1 MSDYKDVIKTAI
13 ENGFPLDTCG
23 TDERHY
29 SWGLYT
35 DLCGMSV
42 EEAKEAEDGGEG
54 GGGSGSKKKNVITF
68 AMQNKGDGT
77 YALVISATYEPTA
90 DVSISFSI
98 DGAQQNVTL
107 PAGQKTLVTN
117 ISGVNPNYP
126 YAEITSISITSTDES
141 YTYSSKN
148 NVKNGIF
155 TLTIIKDG
163 VKTTQNVKCG
173 QIVPLDNPEPREG
186 YNFVW
191 RDQSGNIIENNEFT
205 MTDGN
210 TQIIGAYE
218 AISYVLH
225 YIINEQYI
233 DGNEIKT
240 RLYAESNL
248 DVNYG
253 TRIRTVLPN
262 QTHTG
267 YDSLQ
272 WMYNGE
278 PVGTDTTMPAADITA
293 ESIYN
298 LSTFMLTYKVDDTD
312 YDVQTLKYTQTVVVP
327 ENPSKTGYEFLQW
340 DKTLETMPAAD
351 TVINAVFSA
360 INYTIRY
367 YVNGDEMT
375 AYTENHIYGDAITI
389 RQDEYEEGYQFSGW
403 VPSALPATMPAENI
417 VVTATSVEIDYV
429 LSFVADGVTVHEET
443 YNFGDTV
450 SVQGL
455 DDPVKEGYN
464 FTGWN
469 PEIPATMPSHDV
481 ECVAEFAIKQMTI
494 KYYVDGQLYSSTT
507 YNYGDSITA
516 ITEPT
521 KIGHTFAGWDETIPA
536 IATEGTLEV
545 NATFTVNT
553 YTITYVVDGVS
564 TEVQYLYGANVVPAQ
579 APTKRGYTFTGWDY
593 EEPQTMPA
601 QNLVLT
607 AQFTVN
613 SYTITW
619 IVDGVTKYVD
629 TYNYGDNVTVRPNE
643 TKTGYSFSGWDTQ
656 VPAIMDDN
664 NYTVNGT
671 FTINQYTLSFIL
683 DGEPY
688 TSITEDYGTAIA
700 APIPQKE
707 GYTFNGWNAQVPATM
722 PAQDMTFSGTTTI
735 NQYNATY
742 IIDGQTYTSITYNY
756 GATIDY
762 PIIEEDDYRVVWV
775 EEYQTMPASNIVIAG
790 TYEEIQRTVTIYY
803 GSVPESGVST
813 FNDFVSLDSLEYTFG
828 QSSEMSFVVPASP
841 EYDWAASELDD
852 DEFEQ
857 WCEDHMYDF
866 YIMIPNNGTV
876 SAITL
881 ENAIGIDVTDM
892 FQTLPNDVV
901 YDGTNYKV
909 YYRQNQTQLGTD
921 TNPMTLSI
929 SMEKG
934 SGTQSYTATY
944 YIDGILYTSTTYDV
958 GETIIYPDVPRQGY
972 VLKWTKTYLIMPQMD
987 ITINGTYEEEVQSI
1001 KVYCGSVIVSEVSSF
1016 TNYSALTEFVCD
1028 YDEENNLTITVDAN
1042 PEYTEVEEEYSEEEF
1057 QAWLAAHT
1065 YHYYILV
1072 PNDNTN
1078 TYQFKNTAGVDISN
1092 TIFTLN
1098 GTVIMDGVEY
1108 IKLHKEYAAQDDTV
1122 QTGTIK
1128 IIPSKNN

>member
-1 MSDYKDVIKTAI
+1 MSDYKDVVKTAI
-13 ENGFPLDTCG
+13 EKGFPLDACG
-23 TDERHY
+23 TDERYY

-42 EEAKEAEDGGEG
+42 EDAKEAGGGGG
-54 GGGSGSKKKNVITF
+54 GGGSDTKKKNVITF

-77 YALVISATYEPTA
+77 YTLVLSATYEPTA
-90 DVSISFSI
+90 NVSISFSI

-107 PAGQKTLVTN
+107 PAGQKALVTD
-117 ISGVNPNYP
+117 ISGANPNYP
-126 YAEITSISITSTDES
+126 YAEITSISVTSTDES

-148 NVKNGIF
+148 NVKNGVF

-173 QIVPLDNPEPREG
+173 DVVSLDTPEPREG

-191 RDQSGNIIENNEFT
+191 RDQSGNVIENNVFT

-210 TQIIGAYE
+210 TQITGTYE
-218 AISYVLH
+218 VISYILH
-225 YIINEQYI
+225 YIINEQYF
-233 DGNEIKT
+233 DGDELKT
-240 RLYAESNL
+240 RLFSEHEL

-262 QTHTG
+262 TTYAG
-267 YDSLQ
+267 YENLQ
-272 WMYNGE
+272 WTYNGE
-278 PVGTDTTMPAADITA
+278 PVGTDTTMPASDITA

-298 LSTFMLTYKVDDTD
+298 LSTFILTFKVDGAD
-312 YDVQTLKYTQTVVVP
+312 YDVQSLKYTQPVVLP
-327 ENPSKTGYEFLQW
+327 DDPSKIGYEFLNW
-340 DKTLETMPAAD
+340 DTTISTMPAENV
-351 TVINAVFSA
+351 VINAVFSA
-360 INYTIRY
+360 INYTIEY
-367 YVNGDEMT
+367 YINGDKVT

-389 RQDEYEEGYQFSGW
+389 RQDEYNEGYQFSGW
-403 VPSALPATMPAENI
+403 NSSIVPFPATMPAENI
-417 VVTATSVEIDYV
+417 IVTATSVAIDYV

-521 KIGHTFAGWDETIPA
+521 KIGHAFAGWDETIPA

-564 TEVQYLYGANVVPAQ
+564 TEVEYLYGANVVPAQ

-619 IVDGVTKYVD
+619 IVDGITKYVD
-629 TYNYGDNVTVRPNE
+629 TYNYGDNVTARPDE

-722 PAQDMTFSGTTTI
+722 PAQDMTFSGTTTV
-735 NQYNATY
+735 NQYTATY

-756 GATIDY
+756 GATINY
-762 PIIEEDDYRVVWV
+762 PIVEKDGYRAVWI

-790 TYEEIQRTVTIYY
+790 TYEEIQSKVTIYY
-803 GSVPESGVST
+803 GSVPESEVPT
-813 FNDFVSLDSLEYTFG
+813 FSNFSSLTILEYTFG
-828 QSSEMSFVVPASP
+828 NLSEMNFVVPASP
-841 EYDWAASELDD
+841 EYNWAASELDD

-857 WCEDHMYDF
+857 WMEDHMYDF
-866 YIMIPNNGTV
+866 YIMVPDDGTV
-876 SAITL
+876 ASITI
-881 ENAIGIDVTDM
+881 ENAIGIDVTDT
-892 FQTLPNDVV
+892 FLTLPNDVV
-901 YDGTNYKV
+901 YGGTNYKV
-909 YYRQNQTQLGTD
+909 YYRRNQTQLGTD
-921 TNPMTLSI
+921 TNMEMAI

-934 SGTQSYTATY
+934 SGVQSYEATY
-944 YIDGILYTSTTYDV
+944 YIDGALYTSITYNV
-958 GETIIYPDVPRQGY
+958 GATILYPDVPRQGY
-972 VLKWTKTYLIMPQMD
+972 VLKWTKTYLVMPQMD
-987 ITINGTYEEEVQSI
+987 ITINGTYEEEAQSI
-1001 KVYCGSVIVSEVSSF
+1001 TVYCGPVIVSELSSF
-1016 TNYSALTEFVCD
+1016 TNYSALTEVTCN
-1028 YDEENNLTITVDAN
+1028 YNEETNLTITVDAN
-1042 PEYTEVEEEYSEEEF
+1042 PEYTEAEEEYTEEEF
-1057 QAWLAAHT
+1057 NAWLAAHM
-1065 YHYYILV
+1065 YYYYILV
-1072 PNDNTN
+1072 PNDSGN
-1078 TYQFKNTAGVDISN
+1078 TYQFKNAAGAIIDS
-1092 TIFTLN
+1092 TIYPLS
-1098 GTVIMDGVEY
+1098 GTVTIDGVEY
-1108 IKLHKEYAAQDDTV
+1108 TKLHKEYAAQDDTV

-1128 IIPSKNN
+1128 IIPSKK